1 MSFEGYIQ
9 IIFETI
15 VPACIAII
23 LEAVFSNKKNRKK
36 YVICTIGIWIL
47 IAISVSVIYNHTKTN
62 DHIENETEAI
72 LSHMDT
78 KTGDQSPVF
87 NNNSNYN
94 TVVYNNYP
102 NESYDGDTETIN
114 LNDITLNY
122 AALTDERFK
131 KVFLIEET
139 DDEEYSDFSTLKEK
153 YYIENNCITIVNI
166 SNPTDHEIKLNK
178 FRIIAE
184 NISPDLQPKIT
195 TFLDSGSAVDLEILN
210 EGWVDINN
218 IKIEITDKDKILS
231 QFYNEAD
238 LVYEIPQIKVGE
250 TKDLHILDKEL
261 MIKIPNNSID
271 DAIIINPII
280 NFTSDEITITKNVEQ
295 IHIYNEGIFV
305 GDYGASGACVYGIA
319 INTDQNTF
327 IKEFNINESINSNNI
342 LDVPLCFFPDKSC
355 SFDFYVEFDI
365 FDGINIETIKSEIK
379 HLYFDISSVYSKWI
393 NIDENI
399 VNLQDEYCDYITY
412 PYKK

>member
-1 MSFEGYIQ
+1 
-9 IIFETI
+9 
-15 VPACIAII
+15 
-23 LEAVFSNKKNRKK
+23 
-36 YVICTIGIWIL
+36 
-47 IAISVSVIYNHTKTN
+47 
-62 DHIENETEAI
+62 
-72 LSHMDT
+72 MDT